1 MHLTCTNMPVEKLKE
16 ALDKVGLGN
25 HQMIGTLSRGAI
37 LGGVNGVLL
46 VGAGGGCW
54 EIGIRWVKV
63 LAGGVAGAGGGAG
76 SGRWRALMDAGKS
89 TCEGW
94 GCWRGWDNDMRGVC
108 EWGAVC
114 LQLFAPATPAV
125 PRHLCC
131 CSCLLLV
138 QAKEFGIH
146 NILGLRSC
154 CSPDTPSATPAAAAP
169 ACCCC
174 CCCGGAAGE
183 GVWDPQHSGAAFLL
197 SP

>member
-25 HQMIGTLSRGAI
+25 HQMIGSLSRGAI

-76 SGRWRALMDAGKS
+76 SGRWRALTDAGKS

-94 GCWRGWDNDMRGVC
+94 GCWPMTCEGCVSGV
-108 EWGAVC
+108 
-114 LQLFAPATPAV
+114 
-125 PRHLCC
+125 LC
-131 CSCLLLV
+131 
-138 QAKEFGIH
+138 A
-146 NILGLRSC
+146 
-154 CSPDTPSATPAAAAP
+154 
-169 ACCCC
+169 
-174 CCCGGAAGE
+174 
-183 GVWDPQHSGAAFLL
+183 
-197 SP
+197 